1 MTSPKGGKFCMFVVV
16 VFLEARSSRLEAL
29 RQALLQHASNSLER
43 EDGCQRYDVC
53 LDPVEAP
60 AFLLY
65 EVYSDEAAYQAHRE
79 LPHYAEFRV
88 LTDPWIR
95 SRRVLT
101 YEMITGSGSA

>member
-1 MTSPKGGKFCMFVVV
+1 MYVVV
-16 VFLEARSSRLEAL
+16 VFLEAKNGRQDAL
-29 RQALLQHASNSLER
+29 RRALLQHALNSLER
-43 EDGCQRYDVC
+43 EVGCKRYEVC
-53 LDPVEAP
+53 LDPVEP
-60 AFLLY
+60 LAFLLY
-65 EVYSDEAAYQAHRE
+65 ELFADAAAYNTHRE

>member
-1 MTSPKGGKFCMFVVV
+1 MTSPNGGKHSMFVVV
-16 VFLEARSSRLEAL
+16 VFLEAKRGRQDTL
-29 RQALLQHASNSLER
+29 RRALLQHALNSLER
-43 EDGCQRYDVC
+43 EAGCQRYEVC
-53 LDPVEAP
+53 LDPLETS

-65 EVYSDEAAYQAHRE
+65 EVFVEEAAYQAHRE

-101 YEMITGSGSA
+101 YEMIAGSGSA